1 MLSGS
6 RRTMQ
11 ASTMDSGV
19 YGEKRCSRPSVGVFT
34 RSTELPTALARIE
47 AHG

>member
-19 YGEKRCSRPSVGVFT
+19 YGENEVFPSKRRGVHQ
-34 RSTELPTALARIE
+34 ID
-47 AHG
+47 